1 MITLKYIPILLFII
15 LSSYSF
21 SEISA
26 PSEMQWG
33 QSQSDLKRSG
43 LLIKDCKKS
52 GELDYCLASG
62 HDKRISFADAYYVYF
77 IPGYGLQKVL
87 VIGEDVTGD
96 LYGSEGKATYNKVKN
111 SLIKKYPEADG
122 YEHSSF
128 EWSCNKLYNELDEF
142 YQCLKYDGCGSWTT
156 FIGGANDV
164 ALGFFIIALK
174 GSSRGTGYITLTYE
188 SPNWGKYLDEMDDK
202 ESAKDDEA
210 F

>member
-1 MITLKYIPILLFII
+1 MKYIYAFFLITL
-15 LSSYSF
+15 SGYSF

-43 LLIKDCKKS
+43 LLITECKKS
-52 GELDYCLASG
+52 GELEYCLASG
-62 HDKRISFADAYYVYF
+62 HDKAISFAEAYYVYF

-87 VIGEDVTGD
+87 VIGKDITGD
-96 LYGSEGKATYNKVKN
+96 LYCSEGKTTYNKVKN

-122 YEHSSF
+122 YKHSSF
-128 EWSCNKLYNELDEF
+128 EYTGSKLYNESDEF
-142 YQCLKYDGCGSWTT
+142 YQCLKYDGCGNWTT

-174 GSSRGTGYITLTYE
+174 GSSRGAGYLNLTWE
-188 SPNWGKYLDEMDDK
+188 SQNWGKYLDEINDK
-202 ESAKDDEA
+202 KSAKDDEA